1 MSRLSPRRALG
12 TPTKGAIIQRDAS
25 ASSMERALRTLTRTN
40 SPPRLKSG
48 GTHHGKIARKLTFE
62 STRSS
67 SKISDITASTTTSSS
82 SSSEEAVKVAVRV
95 RPLVPEGD
103 QCADRAWCAST
114 ERNAIVETSGG
125 RRESNYFA
133 SNNSRRGTLGGDS
146 EFVYDRVFGED
157 ANTCEIYNALV
168 SDVVESVTEH
178 GINGTVFTY
187 GQTCSGK
194 TFTMQGCSNPD
205 SSIGIIQL
213 AARDVF
219 QSIKERQSDGIES
232 ECSVRVSYVEIY
244 NEELRDL
251 LSDNRSKSSPSL
263 IIREDKQGS
272 ISVDGLKEVAVESF
286 EQLMEVFKAG
296 EKNKSVGSTKMND
309 RSSRSHAIL
318 SISLERTTTTDFRG
332 DANDKENH
340 EECSSSSSN
349 LVMKTKSTLNLVD
362 LAGSE
367 SVRHTNA
374 SGMQKKEGG
383 MINQR

>member
-1 MSRLSPRRALG
+1 MSRLSPRRVLV
-12 TPTKGAIIQRDAS
+12 TPTNAGHQRNAS
-25 ASSMERALRTLTRTN
+25 ASSMERALRTLSRTN

-48 GTHHGKIARKLTFE
+48 GQQRGKFAKKLKFE
-62 STRSS
+62 SRSS
-67 SKISDITASTTTSSS
+67 SKLSDSTATTTGSSS
-82 SSSEEAVKVAVRV
+82 LVEAVKVAVRV

-103 QCADRAWCAST
+103 QCADRAWSVSM
-114 ERNAIVETSGG
+114 EQNAIVENYGG
-125 RRESNYFA
+125 RRESIHVT
-133 SNNSRRGTLGGDS
+133 SNSSRRGTFGSES

-168 SDVVESVTEH
+168 SDVVESVAEH

-187 GQTCSGK
+187 GQTNSGK
-194 TFTMQGCSNPD
+194 TYTMQGCRNAE
-205 SSIGIIQL
+205 SSFGIIQL

-219 QSIKERQSDGIES
+219 QSIKEGHGDEMMES

-251 LSDNRSKSSPSL
+251 LKTNTNNRKSSNSL
-263 IIREDKQGS
+263 IIREDKQGL
-272 ISVDGLKEVAVESF
+272 ISVEGLKEVAVGSF
-286 EQLMEVFKAG
+286 EELMDVFTAG

-318 SISLERTTTTDFRG
+318 SITLERTTTTYSRG
-332 DANDKENH
+332 EADDKENY
-340 EECSSSSSN
+340 EDSSTISN
-349 LVMKTKSTLNLVD
+349 LVLKTTSTLNLVD